1 MARRIT
7 EIRVG
12 IAVLLAIL
20 VLVTGVTW
28 LSEFRVAQKRVQYVV
43 LFSDVGGLQE
53 GDPVT
58 ISGVKTGRVGIIHLI
73 RGGVAVELSIDRS
86 VEIPTG
92 SRINVRNTG
101 IIGEKFIAID
111 LVDAGTAY
119 APGDTILGTYESG
132 VPEVISQMGD
142 ALRALERVSNQVDR
156 ILAVAEEEGR
166 LRRTMQNVEQASL
179 DVSATVAEN
188 RADLRA
194 TTVNLKEMSEMIRG
208 LVEEK
213 GPVVEGT
220 VDQLALTS
228 TRVDTLVSNLDHLA
242 GEVEVLTNRLQSDQT
257 TLGKIMAD
265 RELYDE
271 FRYTIRELNLLIQDV
286 KRNPRKY
293 FKFSVF

>member
-12 IAVLLAIL
+12 IAVLLAII
-20 VLVTGVTW
+20 VMVTGVTW
-28 LSEFRVAQKRVQYVV
+28 LSEFRVAQKRVQYIV
-43 LFSDVGGLQE
+43 LFSDVGGLAE

-58 ISGVKTGRVGIIHLI
+58 ISGVKTGRVEMIHLI
-73 RGGVAVELSIDRS
+73 RGGVAVALSIDRS
-86 VEIPTG
+86 VEIPVG

-101 IIGEKFIAID
+101 IMGEKFIAID
-111 LVDAGTAY
+111 MIEADNTY
-119 APGDTILGTYESG
+119 AAGDTILGTYESG

-188 RADLRA
+188 RSDLRA
-194 TTVNLKEMSEMIRG
+194 TTVNLKEMSELIRS

-228 TRVDTLVSNLDHLA
+228 ARIDTMITNVDRLA
-242 GEVEVLTNRLQSDQT
+242 GEVEVLTKRLQSDQT
-257 TLGKIMAD
+257 TLGKIMTD

-271 FRYTIRELNLLIQDV
+271 FRFTVRELNLLIQDV

>member
-12 IAVLLAIL
+12 IAVLVAIL

-58 ISGVKTGRVGIIHLI
+58 ISGVKTGRVDMIGLI
-73 RGGVAVELSIDRS
+73 RGGVSVVLAIDRS
-86 VEIPTG
+86 AEIPIG

-111 LVDAGTAY
+111 VIEGETVY

-142 ALRALERVSNQVDR
+142 ALRALERVSDQVNR

-179 DVSATVAEN
+179 EVSATVAEN
-188 RADLRA
+188 RVDLRE
-194 TTVNLKEMSEMIRG
+194 TTVNLKEMSEQLRNI
-208 LVEEK
+208 VQDK
-213 GPVVEGT
+213 GPVVAGT

-228 TRVDTLVSNLDHLA
+228 SRVDTLVTNLGRLA
-242 GEVEVLTNRLQSDQT
+242 GEVEVLTTRLQSDST
-257 TLGKIMAD
+257 TLGKIMSD

-271 FRYTIRELNLLIQDV
+271 FRFTVRELNLLIQDV
-286 KRNPRKY
+286 KRNPRRY
-293 FKFSVF
+293 FKFSLF

>member
-12 IAVLLAIL
+12 IAVLIAIL
-20 VLVTGVTW
+20 VMVTGVTW
-28 LSEFRVAQKRVQYVV
+28 LSEFRVAQKRVQYFV

-58 ISGVKTGRVGIIHLI
+58 ISGVKTGRVGAINLI
-73 RGGVAVELSIDRS
+73 RGGVSVGLFINRS
-86 VEIPTG
+86 VQIPVD
-92 SRINVRNTG
+92 SRVNVRNTG

-111 LVDAGTAY
+111 IIEAENLY
-119 APGDTILGTYESG
+119 AAGDTILGTYESG

-156 ILAVAEEEGR
+156 ILAVAEKEGR

-179 DVSATVAEN
+179 EVSATVAEN
-188 RADLRA
+188 RSDLRA
-194 TTVNLKEMSEMIRG
+194 TTVNLKEMSQLIRS

-220 VDQLALTS
+220 IDQLALTS
-228 TRVDTLVSNLDHLA
+228 ARVDTMITNVDRLA
-242 GEVEVLTNRLQSDQT
+242 GEVEVLTKRLQSDQT

-271 FRYTIRELNLLIQDV
+271 FRFTVRELNLLIQDV

>member
-12 IAVLLAIL
+12 IAVLLAII

-58 ISGVKTGRVGIIHLI
+58 ISGVKTGRVGAIHLI
-73 RGGVAVELSIDRS
+73 RSGVAVDLSIDRS
-86 VEIPTG
+86 VVIPIG
-92 SRINVRNTG
+92 SRVNVRNTG

-111 LVDAGTAY
+111 IVEADNNY
-119 APGDTILGTYESG
+119 AAGDTILGTYESG

-142 ALRALERVSNQVDR
+142 ALRALERVSDQVDR
-156 ILAVAEEEGR
+156 ILSVAEEEGR
-166 LRRTMQNVEQASL
+166 LRRTMENVEQASL

-188 RADLRA
+188 RADLRT
-194 TTVNLKEMSEMIRG
+194 TTVNLKEMSELIKS

-213 GPVVEGT
+213 GPVMEGT
-220 VDQLALTS
+220 VDQLALTT
-228 TRVDTLVSNLDHLA
+228 TRVDTLVTNLDRLA
-242 GEVEVLTNRLQSDQT
+242 GEVEVLTQRLQSDQT

-271 FRYTIRELNLLIQDV
+271 FRFTIRELNLLIQDV

>member
-1 MARRIT
+1 MAGRIT

-12 IAVLLAIL
+12 IAVLLALI

-28 LSEFRVAQKRVQYVV
+28 LSEFRVARERVRYVV
-43 LFSDVGGLQE
+43 LFPDVGGLQE

-58 ISGVKTGRVGIIHLI
+58 ISGVKLGRVEEIGLI
-73 RGGVAVELSIDRS
+73 RGGVSVVLAVDRS
-86 VEIPTG
+86 AEIPVG
-92 SRINVRNTG
+92 SPVNVRNTG

-111 LVDAGTAY
+111 IVESENTY
-119 APGDTILGTYESG
+119 AAGDTILGTYESG

-142 ALRALERVSNQVDR
+142 ALRALERVSDQVDR

-166 LRRTMQNVEQASL
+166 LRRTMQNVEEASQV
-179 DVSATVAEN
+179 VSATVAEN
-188 RADLRA
+188 RVDLRE
-194 TTVNLKEMSEMIRG
+194 TTSNLREMSSQIRT
-208 LVEEK
+208 LVENK
-213 GPVVEGT
+213 GPVVEGA
-220 VDQLALTS
+220 VDQLAVTGA
-228 TRVDTLVSNLDHLA
+228 RIDTLVTNLDRLA
-242 GEVEVLTNRLQSDQT
+242 GEVEVLTGRLQSDQT

-271 FRYTIRELNLLIQDV
+271 FRFTIRELNLLIQDV